1 MAVIISAFS
10 ITMAPHVSRRNSQ
23 QSILLCF
30 RLLFWELFSNFSGS
44 KGWNTLAL
52 ISFLQLPST
61 ILSPCISISV
71 PNAKHVMKNNSYKN
85 NSCYFI
91 WTKIDFWIKNSNYTC
106 HFLWR
111 DDNLISKKYGIQKNF
126 FICEAFFWVRF
137 HNSSGQRKC
146 SILSLKTPPSLMRP
160 WHLTSTELY

>member
-10 ITMAPHVSRRNSQ
+10 ITMAPHLSRRNSQ

-61 ILSPCISISV
+61 ILSPRISISV

-85 NSCYFI
+85 NSCSFI
-91 WTKIDFWIKNSNYTC
+91 FTKIDFWIKNSTYTC

-111 DDNLISKKYGIQKNF
+111 DDNVINKKYGIEK
-126 FICEAFFWVRF
+126 IFFWSVRPF
-137 HNSSGQRKC
+137 SGYGFIIPVVKGNAVSC
-146 SILSLKTPPSLMRP
+146 L
-160 WHLTSTELY
+160 

>member
-61 ILSPCISISV
+61 MLSPCISISV

-85 NSCYFI
+85 NSSSFI
-91 WTKIDFWIKNSNYTC
+91 FTKIDFWIKNSNYTC

-111 DDNLISKKYGIQKNF
+111 DDNVINKKYDIENIF
-126 FICEAFFWVRF
+126 FNLRGLFLGTV
-137 HNSSGQRKC
+137 S
-146 SILSLKTPPSLMRP
+146 
-160 WHLTSTELY
+160 